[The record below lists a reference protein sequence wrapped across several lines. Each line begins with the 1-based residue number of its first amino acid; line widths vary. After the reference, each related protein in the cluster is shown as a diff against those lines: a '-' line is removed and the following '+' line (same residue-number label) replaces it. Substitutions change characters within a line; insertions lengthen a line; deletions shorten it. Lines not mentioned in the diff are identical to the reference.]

1 MPVCVFTCVHA
12 LHVYARVY
20 MPVCTHV
27 CCLLSRYFGTYEG
40 DLHTWGPPRQPLF
53 CPHLGALALGASFPS
68 LGFRAGCS
76 PRGVLGGNLFLTYL
90 PAWPIGALAVWR
102 CRQEPPACTHP
113 GSSCFLPMKTEGQ
126 PSSVASAHQGEETA
140 RGLCRTGLWP
150 QGLSVGRT
158 VARPRVN
165 TQL

>member
-1 MPVCVFTCVHA
+1 MPVCVFTCVRA

-68 LGFRAGCS
+68 LGFRAGWS

-102 CRQEPPACTHP
+102 CRHEPPACTHP

-126 PSSVASAHQGEETA
+126 PSSVASAHQGEEMA

-158 VARPRVN
+158 VARPHVN